1 MYRPINSSFVRR
13 LAMVSVLSLG
23 FFGVA
28 AADDKDKKVVRAQ
41 QERIS
46 KMQQIQ
52 QALQQEKAQL
62 IAERDEFQGRLKNA
76 QARASKL
83 GQALKQE
90 ALLKAQEAQ
99 LRAQEAQLRTEAAQL
114 LSQVQALTGEKAD
127 LAALLKSTET
137 RLLTISNQQQGT
149 LGQLAATQA
158 TLVNTRTAWETAQQ
172 SLAQRDKSLAF
183 CQDQNLA
190 FYDINRQ
197 LLRRFETAAAKMT
210 PWYALPTQF
219 DRVALENE
227 GLLIRDQIEERK
239 LPMGTKA
246 E

>member
-1 MYRPINSSFVRR
+1 MRRSFAPTIYSR
-13 LAMVSVLSLG
+13 LALAFALAFTLLLG
-23 FFGVA
+23 ITGA
-28 AADDKDKKVVRAQ
+28 HAADDKDKKVARAQ
-41 QERIS
+41 QERIT
-46 KMQQIQ
+46 KMQQVQ
-52 QALQQEKAQL
+52 QALQQEKTLLSTQ
-62 IAERDEFQGRLKNA
+62 RDELQGKLKKA
-76 QARASKL
+76 QAQASKL
-83 GQALKQE
+83 ALMSKQE
-90 ALLKAQEAQ
+90 AE
-99 LRAQEAQLRTEAAQL
+99 LRTQL
-114 LSQVQALTGEKAD
+114 TESRTQVAELRTQLQDLQLEKAT
-127 LAALLKSTET
+127 LADSLKSTESALMAL
-137 RLLTISNQQQGT
+137 RSQQQNT
-149 LGQLAATQA
+149 VSQLAATQA

>member
-1 MYRPINSSFVRR
+1 MRRSFAPTIYSR
-13 LAMVSVLSLG
+13 LALVFALLLG
-23 FFGVA
+23 ITGA
-28 AADDKDKKVVRAQ
+28 HAADDKDKKAARAQ
-41 QERIS
+41 QERIT
-46 KMQQIQ
+46 KMQQVQ
-52 QALQQEKAQL
+52 QALQQEKTLLSTQ
-62 IAERDEFQGRLKNA
+62 RDELQGKLKKA
-76 QARASKL
+76 QAQASKL
-83 GQALKQE
+83 ALMSKQE
-90 ALLKAQEAQ
+90 AE
-99 LRAQEAQLRTEAAQL
+99 LRTQL
-114 LSQVQALTGEKAD
+114 QDLQGQRATLAD
-127 LAALLKSTET
+127 SLKSTESA
-137 RLLTISNQQQGT
+137 LLALRSQQQNT

-158 TLVNTRTAWETAQQ
+158 TLLNTRTAWETAQL

-197 LLRRFETAAAKMT
+197 LLRRFEAAAAKMT

>member
-1 MYRPINSSFVRR
+1 MRRSFAPTIYSR
-13 LAMVSVLSLG
+13 LALAFALLLG
-23 FFGVA
+23 ITGA
-28 AADDKDKKVVRAQ
+28 HAADDKDKKAARAQ
-41 QERIS
+41 QERIT
-46 KMQQIQ
+46 KMQQAQ
-52 QALQQEKAQL
+52 QALQQEKTLLSTQ
-62 IAERDEFQGRLKNA
+62 RDELQGKLKKA
-76 QARASKL
+76 QAQASKL
-83 GQALKQE
+83 ALMSKQE
-90 ALLKAQEAQ
+90 AELRTQLTESRAQ
-99 LRAQEAQLRTEAAQL
+99 LAESRTQVAELRTQL
-114 LSQVQALTGEKAD
+114 QDLQLEKAT
-127 LAALLKSTET
+127 LADSLKSTESALMAL
-137 RLLTISNQQQGT
+137 RSQQQNT

-158 TLVNTRTAWETAQQ
+158 TLLNTRTAWETAQL

-197 LLRRFETAAAKMT
+197 LLRRFEAAAAKMT

>member
-23 FFGVA
+23 FFGVH
-28 AADDKDKKVVRAQ
+28 AADDKDKKVARAQ

-52 QALQQEKAQL
+52 QALQQEKTQL
-62 IAERDEFQGRLKNA
+62 SAERDELQARLKNA

-83 GQALKQE
+83 GQTLKQGV
-90 ALLKAQEAQ
+90 L

-114 LSQVQALTGEKAD
+114 LSQIQVLTDEKAE
-127 LAALLKSTET
+127 LAATLKSTET
-137 RLLTISNQQQGT
+137 RLLTTSDQQQGT
-149 LGQLAATQA
+149 LAQLAAVQA
-158 TLVNTRTAWETAQQ
+158 TLENTRTARETVQQ

-183 CQDQNLA
+183 CQDQNRA
-190 FYDINRQ
+190 FYDINKQ
-197 LLRRFETAAAKMT
+197 LLGRFEAATAKMT

-227 GLLIRDQIEERK
+227 GLLIRDQVEERK